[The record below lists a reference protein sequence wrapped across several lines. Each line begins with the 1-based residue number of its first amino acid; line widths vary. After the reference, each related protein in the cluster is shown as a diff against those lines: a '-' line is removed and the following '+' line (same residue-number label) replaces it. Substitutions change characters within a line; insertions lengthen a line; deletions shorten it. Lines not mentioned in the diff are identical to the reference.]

1 MLKNQKFITMRTF
14 AKLTFFAFLFFAT
27 TATTLSA
34 QQTEYGKA
42 SYYSDSFQGSTTAS
56 GAIYD
61 KSKMTGAH
69 KTLPFGTQVRV
80 TRLDNKKS
88 VVVTINDRGP
98 FIKGRIVEVS
108 SAAAKKI
115 GLTIDG
121 VTEVTLDILKKG
133 GKTLAKV
140 TPPVIT
146 KGPEEYDAIVRK
158 PNVKKAVEEKVKT
171 SKARANNTK
180 AKAAVAA
187 KAKPASSAK
196 VAANA
201 KSKAVL
207 TAKGK
212 TEPKKEVK
220 STMGIRTD
228 NNYSAYD
235 LYRITLERPV
245 KTGFG
250 VQVASMTDYEN
261 TMKKVAELEDKW
273 FKNILLS
280 IEKGADGKPVY
291 KIILGHYETREQA
304 NSYKKDLKKNK
315 KLNGFV
321 VDLEGLK

>member
-1 MLKNQKFITMRTF
+1 MRTF
-14 AKLTFFAFLFFAT
+14 AKLTFLAFLFFAA

-34 QQTEYGKA
+34 QETEYGKA

-61 KSKMTGAH
+61 KNKMTGAH

-108 SAAAKKI
+108 SSAAKKI

-133 GKTLAKV
+133 GSAIAKA
-140 TPPVIT
+140 TPPPV
-146 KGPEEYDAIVRK
+146 KKPEEYDAIVR
-158 PNVKKAVEEKVKT
+158 NTETKKAVEEKVKA

-180 AKAAVAA
+180 TKVASKAKASAAKVAA
-187 KAKPASSAK
+187 KATAKPTDE
-196 VAANA
+196 
-201 KSKAVL
+201 L

-212 TEPKKEVK
+212 AAPKKEAK
-220 STMGIRTD
+220 STMGLRTD

-261 TMKKVAELEDKW
+261 TMKKVAELEGKW

-280 IEKGADGKPVY
+280 IEKGADGKPIY
-291 KIILGHYETREQA
+291 KIILGHYETRDQA
-304 NSYKKDLKKNK
+304 NRYKKDLKKNK
-315 KLNGFV
+315 KVNGFV

>member
-1 MLKNQKFITMRTF
+1 MRNF
-14 AKLTFFAFLFFAT
+14 AKLTFLAFLFFASS
-27 TATTLSA
+27 ATTVSA
-34 QQTEYGKA
+34 QETEYGKA

-61 KSKMTGAH
+61 KNKMTGAH
-69 KTLPFGTQVRV
+69 KTLAFGTKVRV

-121 VTEVTLDILKKG
+121 VTEVTLDILEKG
-133 GKTLAKV
+133 GKTIAKA
-140 TPPVIT
+140 TPPPA
-146 KGPEEYDAIVRK
+146 KAPEEYDAIVNK
-158 PNVKKAVEEKVKT
+158 GSEKLQEVKEKVKASKERAT
-171 SKARANNTK
+171 SSKPKAATASK
-180 AKAAVAA
+180 AKATSKPKVATKAPA
-187 KAKPASSAK
+187 KA
-196 VAANA
+196 NDE
-201 KSKAVL
+201 L
-207 TAKGK
+207 TTKGK
-212 TEPKKEVK
+212 SEAK
-220 STMGIRTD
+220 STMGLRTD
-228 NNYSAYD
+228 KNYSKFD

-245 KTGFG
+245 QTGFG

-261 TMKKVAELEDKW
+261 TMKKVAELEGKW

-304 NSYKKDLKKNK
+304 NRYKKDLKKNK
-315 KLNGFV
+315 KVNGFV
-321 VDLEGLK
+321 VDLESLK

>member
-1 MLKNQKFITMRTF
+1 MRNF
-14 AKLTFFAFLFFAT
+14 AKLTFLAFLFFASS
-27 TATTLSA
+27 ATTVSA
-34 QQTEYGKA
+34 QETEYGKA

-61 KSKMTGAH
+61 KNKMTGAH
-69 KTLPFGTQVRV
+69 KTLAFGTKVRV

-121 VTEVTLDILKKG
+121 VTEVTLDILEKG
-133 GKTLAKV
+133 GKTIAKA
-140 TPPVIT
+140 TPPPA
-146 KGPEEYDAIVRK
+146 KAPEEYDAIVNK
-158 PNVKKAVEEKVKT
+158 GSEKLQEVKEKVKASKERAT
-171 SKARANNTK
+171 SSKPKAATASK
-180 AKAAVAA
+180 AKATSKPKVAA
-187 KAKPASSAK
+187 KAPAK
-196 VAANA
+196 ANDE
-201 KSKAVL
+201 L
-207 TAKGK
+207 TTKGK
-212 TEPKKEVK
+212 SEAK
-220 STMGIRTD
+220 STMGLRTD
-228 NNYSAYD
+228 KNYSKFD

-245 KTGFG
+245 QTGFG

-261 TMKKVAELEDKW
+261 TMKKVAELEGKW

-304 NSYKKDLKKNK
+304 NRYKKDLKKNK
-315 KLNGFV
+315 KVNGFV
-321 VDLEGLK
+321 VDLESLK